1 MFMHGVTDHHTECNY
16 RHLMLKSDILDDEQN
31 QMPSG
36 TLRFHVL
43 KIVSPTEYLVR
54 PMKINLAGD
63 QQNWTEI
70 NGSNGFNTMDLHI
83 QIHYKQSKNQE
94 LLGSHELGQ
103 VCVAMHE
110 EKYYRAEIIRIFE
123 KK

>member
-1 MFMHGVTDHHTECNY
+1 MHGVTDHHTECNY

-36 TLRFHVL
+36 ILRFHVL

-103 VCVAMHE
+103 ICVAMHE